1 LLHRGD
7 YAGAVDGFE
16 ISLKKRKDWVEALL
30 NLALATWKFGDLDA
44 AEATYQRVLALK
56 PSHIDAL
63 RALAALALERK
74 DVKRA
79 LELHQALASAGGRSV
94 EVSFNTGMLLQAAG
108 ELEKAADCFRAAV
121 DQKPDFSQALL
132 GLGNALKAL
141 GKEEEARGAW
151 SRAVESDPALAGK
164 YFQ

>member
-1 LLHRGD
+1 M
-7 YAGAVDGFE
+7 
-16 ISLKKRKDWVEALL
+16 
-30 NLALATWKFGDLDA
+30 LAF
-44 AEATYQRVLALK
+44 K

-63 RALAALALERK
+63 RGLAAIALERK
-74 DVKRA
+74 DAKRA
-79 LELHQALASAGGRSV
+79 LEIHQALASAGGRSI
-94 EVSFNTGMLLQAAG
+94 EVSFNTGLLLQAAG
-108 ELEKAADCFRAAV
+108 DQEKAADCFLSAV
-121 DQKPDFSQALL
+121 EQKPDFSQALL